1 MFFYR
6 KAALALLLIVFAAGC
21 NNGHATTVSTNN
33 FPQSATPTPAPRNPV
48 ATESPKIIA
57 SSLTGLVASLEDET
71 KDLPDGKI
79 AWTTYWKLCW
89 KEYPEATEY
98 ELETFTGEGSARK
111 LRRQNETCFRIEIA
125 KGKNEKSKGM
135 FNRELMLA
143 SISGQLAYRVR
154 AVLPGNRV
162 TQWSP
167 LMDASKAAT
176 AESAGSKLISTRP
189 NNSSTKR

>member
-6 KAALALLLIVFAAGC
+6 KTALALLLLAILTGC
-21 NNGHATTVSTNN
+21 NKGHATTVTTNN
-33 FPQSATPTPAPRNPV
+33 FPQSGIPTPSPRTPAP
-48 ATESPKIIA
+48 TESPKIIP

-71 KDLPDGKI
+71 RDLPDGKL
-79 AWTTYWKLCW
+79 AWTTFWKLCW
-89 KEYPEATEY
+89 KEYPEAVEY
-98 ELETFTGEGSARK
+98 EIETFTGEGSAKK
-111 LRRQNETCFRIEIA
+111 LRRQAEPCFRVEIA
-125 KGKNEKSKGM
+125 KGKNEKSKGF

-154 AVLPGNRV
+154 AVLSENRV

-176 AESAGSKLISTRP
+176 AESAGSKTISVRP
-189 NNSSTKR
+189 NPSSTKR

>member
-6 KAALALLLIVFAAGC
+6 KITFALLCAVLMTGC
-21 NNGHATTVSTNN
+21 NRLNSGQAPTVFTNVSPPTGTPRPTASTE
-33 FPQSATPTPAPRNPV
+33 PPKVIT
-48 ATESPKIIA
+48 SPI
-57 SSLTGLVASLEDET
+57 TGLIASLEDET
-71 KDLPDGKI
+71 TDLPDGKM
-79 AWTTYWKLCW
+79 AWVSFWKLCW
-89 KEYPEATEY
+89 KNYPEAIEY

-111 LRRQNETCFRIEIA
+111 LRRQTDTCFRIEIA
-125 KGKNEKSKGM
+125 KGKNEKSKGL

-167 LMDASKAAT
+167 LMEAGKATSPAPKAST
-176 AESAGSKLISTRP
+176 ESRK
-189 NNSSTKR
+189 